1 MTKRKLRHITAL
13 LRNAHYHMAE
23 ARRLITKAKDI
34 AKQPSMKNP
43 DTLQPIVFEDGTVLQ
58 VYPSLDEAFPPHNTE
73 TNHTENNL
81 CQDKQNQ
88 KPK

>member
-1 MTKRKLRHITAL
+1 MTKRKLRLINSL
-13 LRNAHYHMAE
+13 LLKAERHMAE

-34 AKQPSMKNP
+34 AQLNMHNP
-43 DTLQPIVFEDGTVLQ
+43 DALQPIVFEDGTVLQ

-81 CQDKQNQ
+81 CQEKQNQ

>member
-1 MTKRKLRHITAL
+1 MTKQKLRHITAL
-13 LRNAHYHMAE
+13 LLKAERHMAE

-34 AKQPSMKNP
+34 AQLNMHNP
-43 DTLQPIVFEDGTVLQ
+43 DALQPIVFEDGTVLQ
-58 VYPSLDEAFPPHNTE
+58 VYPSLDEAFPPHTE
-73 TNHTENNL
+73 TNHTESNL